1 MTRFYPASS
10 QSVGRALSEAMW
22 QLCLPLD
29 QRQPDD
35 TSRAFE
41 VLQGANGQTYVNMPD
56 DFAAVLHPEA
66 DPAPIVTLLQPF
78 EAGGQV
84 PGGTTAA
91 LVAWVEATR
100 VLPTEAE
107 RTFVL
112 WEKFPAYFQNLS
124 VTELPPDALPLSTLN
139 ASRKR

>member
-1 MTRFYPASS
+1 MTHYYPASS
-10 QSVGRALSEAMW
+10 QSAGRALSEAIW
-22 QLCLPLD
+22 QLCLPLSL
-29 QRQPDD
+29 RQEID
-35 TSRAFE
+35 TVRAFE

-56 DFAAVLHPEA
+56 DFAGVLHPEA
-66 DPAPIVTLLQPF
+66 DAAPVAALLQPF
-78 EAGGQV
+78 EASGQV
-84 PGGTTAA
+84 PAGTTAA